1 MAQYG
6 GVCEK
11 LTTKQGFSLA
21 LGLLCPKGDEKNWE
35 ARCAALRELRIEDA
49 ELFDVDYLLA
59 AALRDLLD
67 ESVPVAGAAIRVP
80 AFPSGSTGGVIGCPR
95 RPILAS
101 EGEAERLAD
110 GFLLFTR
117 PGGPGLAAEGE
128 AEELAGLWKSLCSF
142 HLPEDREHVC
152 ALLSKLGTGCAL
164 AVYDGSGEACGGV
177 FVLMESCVRW
187 ALTCEEESHD

>member
-1 MAQYG
+1 MARYG

-11 LTTKQGFSLA
+11 LTTKQGFPRS
-21 LGLLCPKGDEKNWE
+21 LGLLCRKEDEKNWE

-49 ELFDVDYLLA
+49 ELYDVDYLLA

-67 ESVPVAGAAIRVP
+67 ESIPVAGAAICVT
-80 AFPSGSTGGVIGCPR
+80 ALPSGSTGGVIGCPR

-110 GFLLFTR
+110 DYLLLTR
-117 PGGPGLAAEGE
+117 PGGPGLAAKGE
-128 AEELAGLWKSLCSF
+128 TEELVWLWKKLCSF
-142 HLPEDREHVC
+142 HLPEDRERVC

-177 FVLMESCVRW
+177 FVLTESCVRW